1 MYTARLGHISC
12 CFESIIRNGRQALA
26 LRVFE
31 TWQLQ
36 HKPRESDDLEV
47 STPVA
52 GELLKTAS
60 GDVWTH
66 VLRDGTKSTPAL
78 RPLLSNV
85 PANGY
90 ISRSMRQR
98 ASAGNPIRTIE
109 NLAAD
114 SLSGT
119 EWMDLSLMKHTKIYY
134 MGQLAVDYN
143 DKHTEFPQG
152 TTGFLYVHVP
162 DPAHPIG
169 AQLRFRLV
177 SEPDPAAFAAG
188 HDLHRPNGEVWYR
201 WLPTLVRQRA
211 GEAIASLVK
220 RQGIVDSTIVNYWRS
235 TSGAVPFMQT
245 SSPLVCPGAS
255 PFSLDLN
262 INRKCV
268 IMGVGARAR
277 VVQITNPFTRSVQ
290 SKIAPFTGRL
300 PLLTA
305 AYNTC
310 L

>member
-1 MYTARLGHISC
+1 MFEQLCKDGAISDDLVAHLREEMSPVIRRTMHIVHSLGQPFHHEIAKHCIQLRVAAGNVLSTSVNVGLPREYSGTYVGGASDLQCFGGGANMYTARLGHISC

-152 TTGFLYVHVP
+152 TTGFLCP
-162 DPAHPIG
+162 
-169 AQLRFRLV
+169 
-177 SEPDPAAFAAG
+177 
-188 HDLHRPNGEVWYR
+188 RPG
-201 WLPTLVRQRA
+201 PCP
-211 GEAIASLVK
+211 SH
-220 RQGIVDSTIVNYWRS
+220 WRS
-235 TSGAVPFMQT
+235 A
-245 SSPLVCPGAS
+245 PLPAC
-255 PFSLDLN
+255 L
-262 INRKCV
+262 
-268 IMGVGARAR
+268 RA
-277 VVQITNPFTRSVQ
+277 
-290 SKIAPFTGRL
+290 
-300 PLLTA
+300 
-305 AYNTC
+305 
-310 L
+310 